1 MSLPIL
7 YSFRRCPYAM
17 RARLAIKVAGCRVQL
32 REILLKNKPE
42 SMLQASSKGTV
53 PVLVM
58 PQSASIEVLDESL
71 DIMLWALERCDPQ
84 GWLSPECGD
93 LAEMCALITRFDDV
107 CPSGFKYHLDR
118 YKYAPRY
125 LEAEGYEQQAVGE
138 FACYHRQQAE
148 TLLLL
153 LERRLEGAKWSFGG
167 SPALADMAILPF
179 VRQFAATDQ
188 AYWQAA
194 PFPRVRIWLADFL
207 SSELFVGV
215 MKKYPLWSEQQGA
228 GVEFPE
234 GGD

>member
-42 SMLQASSKGTV
+42 SMLQASPKGTV
-53 PVLVM
+53 PVLMV

-71 DIMLWALERCDPQ
+71 DIMLWALERSDPQ
-84 GWLSPECGD
+84 GWLSPERGD
-93 LAEMCALITRFDDV
+93 LAEMYALIAGFDDV
-107 CPSGFKYHLDR
+107 CSGGFKYHLDR

-125 LEAEGYEQQAVGE
+125 LETEEDEPQALGE

-148 TLLLL
+148 ALLLL
-153 LERRLEGAKWSFGG
+153 LERRLEAANWLFGG

-188 AYWQAA
+188 AYWQIA
-194 PFPRVRIWLADFL
+194 PCPRVRTWLADFL
-207 SSELFVGV
+207 SSKLFVGV

-234 GGD
+234 GDD